1 MEKLKKSPKITA
13 SDNYFWLLIA
23 LLVLFF
29 FSALFEQLGSELLSR
44 LMGVMLTTII
54 LVAVWSIERL
64 SHPLFSRVGI
74 TVLLLIIVAAE
85 YIFEHYSMALLQLI
99 TILAFTVATIVI
111 ASKQVLL
118 SGSVD
123 GNKII
128 GAICIYMFLAIA
140 WAMGY
145 LLVEQ
150 IFPGSLPGLEGADWR
165 DDMQKAVYYSFVTM
179 TTLGFGDISPV
190 QPLARYLTYLEAVT
204 GQFYIAILV
213 ASLIGVKLSAGN
225 PADK

>member
-1 MEKLKKSPKITA
+1 LKKRPKITA

-54 LVAVWSIERL
+54 LVAVWSMERL

-99 TILAFTVATIVI
+99 TILGFTVATIVI
-111 ASKQVLL
+111 AAKQVLL

-140 WAMGY
+140 WAMAY

-150 IFPGSLPGLEGADWR
+150 VFPGSLPALEGADWR
-165 DDMQKAVYYSFVTM
+165 QDMQKAVYYSFVTI
-179 TTLGFGDISPV
+179 TTLGFGDISPA

-213 ASLIGVKLSAGN
+213 ASLIGVRLSAGN

>member
-1 MEKLKKSPKITA
+1 
-13 SDNYFWLLIA
+13 
-23 LLVLFF
+23 
-29 FSALFEQLGSELLSR
+29 
-44 LMGVMLTTII
+44 
-54 LVAVWSIERL
+54 
-64 SHPLFSRVGI
+64 
-74 TVLLLIIVAAE
+74 LLLIIVAAE
-85 YIFEHYSMALLQLI
+85 FIFEHYSMALLQLI
-99 TILAFTVATIVI
+99 TILAFTVMTIVI

-123 GNKII
+123 SNKII

-150 IFPGSLPGLEGADWR
+150 IFPGSLPALEGADWR
-165 DDMQKAVYYSFVTM
+165 DDMHKAVYYSFVTI

>member
-1 MEKLKKSPKITA
+1 MKKWNKRPKITTN
-13 SDNYFWLLIA
+13 DNYFWLLIA

-99 TILAFTVATIVI
+99 TILAFTVMTIVI

-118 SGSVD
+118 SGRVD
-123 GNKII
+123 SNKIV
-128 GAICIYMFLAIA
+128 GAICIYMLLAVA

-145 LLVEQ
+145 LLVDH
-150 IFPGSLPGLEGADWR
+150 IFPGSLPALEGADWR
-165 DDMQKAVYYSFVTM
+165 DDMQKAVYYSFVTI
-179 TTLGFGDISPV
+179 TTLGFGDISPA

>member
-1 MEKLKKSPKITA
+1 MKKWNKRPKITA
-13 SDNYFWLLIA
+13 NDNYFWLLIA

-85 YIFEHYSMALLQLI
+85 FIFEHYSMALLQLI
-99 TILAFTVATIVI
+99 TILAFTVMTIVI

-123 GNKII
+123 SNKII

-150 IFPGSLPGLEGADWR
+150 IFPGSLPALEGADWR
-165 DDMQKAVYYSFVTM
+165 DDMHKAVYYSFVTI

>member
-1 MEKLKKSPKITA
+1 MANLKKTPKITA

-64 SHPLFSRVGI
+64 SHQLFSRVGI

-99 TILAFTVATIVI
+99 TILGFTVATIVI

-150 IFPGSLPGLEGADWR
+150 VFPGSLPALEGADWR
-165 DDMQKAVYYSFVTM
+165 QDMQKAVYYSFVTI
-179 TTLGFGDISPV
+179 TTLGFGDISPA

-213 ASLIGVKLSAGN
+213 ASLIGVRLSAGN